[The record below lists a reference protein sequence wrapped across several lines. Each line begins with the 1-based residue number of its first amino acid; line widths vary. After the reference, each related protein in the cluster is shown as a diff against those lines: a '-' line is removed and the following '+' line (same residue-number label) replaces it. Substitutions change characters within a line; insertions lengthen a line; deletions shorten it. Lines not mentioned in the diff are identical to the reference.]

1 MIVEKTIGNLKDYP
15 AEGRPVDYVG
25 LEWYELDKKL
35 LRKTLEN
42 GEDIGIR
49 HFSTWRSWAL
59 LRRKCWVNSGILQ
72 SVTAMDTAMTEDM
85 GFLGMMQ
92 SLDAFFPVGAFTLSN
107 GLEDYVLRD
116 RIQNGKDL
124 ENYIQGFLQIFPYSD
139 LGIVS
144 LAYRN
149 ARSREAILEL
159 DAVGTVMKGA
169 SEVRNGSIRMGR
181 RYMKARAAIGD
192 SGEML
197 AWYQQCV
204 QAGTASGLHSAAIG
218 LYGAEKGLPEEM
230 VLTMYGYSVLSAIVN
245 NCVKLVPLSPVEGQ
259 RVLFSSMKDLGRA
272 VGYAMK
278 TDIMDL
284 GVSGCGMEIHC
295 MNHEELYSRQYMS

>member
-1 MIVEKTIGNLKDYP
+1 
-15 AEGRPVDYVG
+15 
-25 LEWYELDKKL
+25 
-35 LRKTLEN
+35 
-42 GEDIGIR
+42 
-49 HFSTWRSWAL
+49 
-59 LRRKCWVNSGILQ
+59 
-72 SVTAMDTAMTEDM
+72 MTEDM

-116 RIQNGKDL
+116 RIQTGKDL
-124 ENYIQGFLQIFPYSD
+124 EDYIRGFLQIFPCSD

-149 ARSREAILEL
+149 ARDREVILEL

-169 SEVRNGSIRMGR
+169 SEVRSGSIRMGR

-192 SGEML
+192 LGEML
-197 AWYQQCV
+197 DWYQQCV
-204 QAGTASGLHSAAIG
+204 RMGTASGLHPAAIG

-230 VLTMYGYSVLSAIVN
+230 VLTMYGYSALSAIVN
-245 NCVKLVPLSPVEGQ
+245 NCVKLVPLSQMEGQ
-259 RVLFSSMKDLGRA
+259 RVLFSSMKDLSRA
-272 VGYAMK
+272 VGDAMK

>member
-1 MIVEKTIGNLKDYP
+1 M
-15 AEGRPVDYVG
+15 
-25 LEWYELDKKL
+25 
-35 LRKTLEN
+35 
-42 GEDIGIR
+42 
-49 HFSTWRSWAL
+49 
-59 LRRKCWVNSGILQ
+59 NSGILQ

-159 DAVGTVMKGA
+159 DADGTVMKGA

-295 MNHEELYSRQYMS
+295 MNHEELYSRKYMS

>member
-1 MIVEKTIGNLKDYP
+1 M
-15 AEGRPVDYVG
+15 
-25 LEWYELDKKL
+25 
-35 LRKTLEN
+35 
-42 GEDIGIR
+42 
-49 HFSTWRSWAL
+49 
-59 LRRKCWVNSGILQ
+59 NSGILQ

-230 VLTMYGYSVLSAIVN
+230 VN

>member
-1 MIVEKTIGNLKDYP
+1 
-15 AEGRPVDYVG
+15 
-25 LEWYELDKKL
+25 
-35 LRKTLEN
+35 
-42 GEDIGIR
+42 
-49 HFSTWRSWAL
+49 
-59 LRRKCWVNSGILQ
+59 
-72 SVTAMDTAMTEDM
+72 MDTAMTEDM

-218 LYGAEKGLPEEM
+218 LYGAESG
-230 VLTMYGYSVLSAIVN
+230 GDNLSATFSPDLADATIYVID
-245 NCVKLVPLSPVEGQ
+245 VAQGEKIPRKGGPGVTRSDLLVIN
-259 RVLFSSMKDLGRA
+259 
-272 VGYAMK
+272 K
-278 TDIMDL
+278 TDLAPMVGASLEVMARDSERMRQGKDFIFTNLMGGSSVDAVVDWIKKNVLMEDL
-284 GVSGCGMEIHC
+284 
-295 MNHEELYSRQYMS
+295 

>member
-1 MIVEKTIGNLKDYP
+1 
-15 AEGRPVDYVG
+15 
-25 LEWYELDKKL
+25 
-35 LRKTLEN
+35 
-42 GEDIGIR
+42 
-49 HFSTWRSWAL
+49 
-59 LRRKCWVNSGILQ
+59 
-72 SVTAMDTAMTEDM
+72 MDTAMTEDM

-197 AWYQQCV
+197 AWYR
-204 QAGTASGLHSAAIG
+204 
-218 LYGAEKGLPEEM
+218 
-230 VLTMYGYSVLSAIVN
+230 LTVSWIFRKVKENKKERQHIVSVS
-245 NCVKLVPLSPVEGQ
+245 VPLMFFYFLFQFKEFSDSFLHIRVIPV
-259 RVLFSSMKDLGRA
+259 FYD
-272 VGYAMK
+272 
-278 TDIMDL
+278 
-284 GVSGCGMEIHC
+284 
-295 MNHEELYSRQYMS
+295 

>member
-1 MIVEKTIGNLKDYP
+1 M
-15 AEGRPVDYVG
+15 
-25 LEWYELDKKL
+25 
-35 LRKTLEN
+35 
-42 GEDIGIR
+42 
-49 HFSTWRSWAL
+49 
-59 LRRKCWVNSGILQ
+59 NSGILQ

-139 LGIVS
+139 LGIIS

-204 QAGTASGLHSAAIG
+204 QAGTASGLHPAAIG

-259 RVLFSSMKDLGRA
+259 RVLFSSMKDLGRVVA
-272 VGYAMK
+272 YAMK

>member
-1 MIVEKTIGNLKDYP
+1 
-15 AEGRPVDYVG
+15 
-25 LEWYELDKKL
+25 
-35 LRKTLEN
+35 
-42 GEDIGIR
+42 
-49 HFSTWRSWAL
+49 
-59 LRRKCWVNSGILQ
+59 
-72 SVTAMDTAMTEDM
+72 
-85 GFLGMMQ
+85 
-92 SLDAFFPVGAFTLSN
+92 
-107 GLEDYVLRD
+107 
-116 RIQNGKDL
+116 
-124 ENYIQGFLQIFPYSD
+124 
-139 LGIVS
+139 
-144 LAYRN
+144 
-149 ARSREAILEL
+149 
-159 DAVGTVMKGA
+159 MKGA